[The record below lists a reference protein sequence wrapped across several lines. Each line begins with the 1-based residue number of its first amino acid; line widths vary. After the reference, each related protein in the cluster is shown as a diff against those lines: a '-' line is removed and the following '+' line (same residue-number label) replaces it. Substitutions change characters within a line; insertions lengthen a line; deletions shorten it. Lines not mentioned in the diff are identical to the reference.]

1 LAPPFSEGIQ
11 VSVMLQDARQKARR
25 IFLELGRIA
34 QEPWLIIS
42 ILAIFTLLALFIILP
57 ILKVVQ
63 MSLAP
68 GESVLATYFNLFRS
82 WYMRRALVNSLITGV
97 LSAVLAVFVGF
108 IMAYTVTRVNIPFKK
123 FFNMVAIIP
132 VISPPCW
139 ASGISPSTA

>member
-1 LAPPFSEGIQ
+1 
-11 VSVMLQDARQKARR
+11 
-25 IFLELGRIA
+25 
-34 QEPWLIIS
+34 
-42 ILAIFTLLALFIILP
+42 
-57 ILKVVQ
+57 
-63 MSLAP
+63 MSLAT

-132 VISPPCW
+132 VISPPFV
-139 ASGISPSTA
+139 SGLSILLLFGNNGFVTYHLLGIRFPHLR